1 MIPRDTI
8 YSVFIIIVIGLIPC
22 FTLDSKDVTAEA
34 KKEINFPTTNSSFTS
49 YSSYPSPTYSD
60 PIHKRCM
67 FYYSNGTGGDMNDC
81 IIYSVSNTTSP
92 RPESS
97 YENVSVI
104 KDPIEP
110 TINFIEYNDSRI
122 SKMLVKGSI
131 PSERYDNV
139 AEPSFSS
146 DNFSIFYTGN
156 HYAAKKI
163 NDSEWQYVDPYYDF
177 KGREGTVIHEG
188 TINEPFNLFWADQ
201 RTIYDK
207 QYKLFLW
214 MRQGE
219 IKLFSDKV
227 GNIDRLSISK
237 DLENWHVYDLKPSQ
251 LFSRNV
257 SLGFFDYPEL
267 IVGDKHL
274 YITTSMYSGVS
285 TSTGNTTTYDE
296 YGVVIRISLNELN
309 NLNNTLNF
317 EAIIDSQVKGIIPVE
332 NSNDPMYFGSHLK
345 NDPFKM
351 KIFKWY
357 NNGTI
362 TNPIILPISPWNT
375 IHNLNICSSL
385 PSDKWWCNANTD
397 SRLRSAWL
405 YNNTLSFLWNAV
417 TTYNNGSTYV
427 PYIESATFNTD
438 GSNYERK
445 YQFADKSN
453 PWIFGA
459 AIPGND
465 DDVLGGIAY
474 FVDNT
479 TTNYNG
485 EPFLNFAFGTFN
497 ESSKKWDM
505 MPILESN
512 FSLPVENEKNE
523 PDYNFGDFI
532 TIRKHHGDPSDF
544 KWDIGGYVIM
554 GDKYNDI
561 ESYFIKSK

>member
-1 MIPRDTI
+1 MIPRATI
-8 YSVFIIIVIGLIPC
+8 SSISIIIVIGLIPC
-22 FTLDSKDVTAEA
+22 FALDSRDVIPEA
-34 KKEINFPTTNSSFTS
+34 KKEINSTTTNSSFIF
-49 YSSYPSPTYSD
+49 YSSYPNPTD
-60 PIHKRCM
+60 PIHKRCT
-67 FYYSNGTGGDMNDC
+67 FYYYNGTGGDMNDC
-81 IIYSVSNTTSP
+81 IVDFVSNTTSP
-92 RPESS
+92 RPPSS
-97 YENVSVI
+97 YENVSII
-104 KDPIEP
+104 KDPVEP

-122 SKMLVKGSI
+122 DKMLVKGSI

-139 AEPSFSS
+139 GEPSFSS

-156 HYAAKKI
+156 HYAAKKTGD
-163 NDSEWQYVDPYYDF
+163 NEWQYVDPYYDF
-177 KGREGTVIHEG
+177 KGREGTGTHEG
-188 TINEPFNLFWADQ
+188 TINEPFDLFWADQ
-201 RTIYDK
+201 RTTYDK
-207 QYKLFLW
+207 QNKLFIW

-227 GNIDRLSISK
+227 ANIDRLSISK
-237 DLENWHVYDLKPSQ
+237 DLENWHVYDLMPSL
-251 LFSRNV
+251 LFARNV
-257 SLGFFDYPEL
+257 SQGFFDYPEL
-267 IVGDKHL
+267 IVGDKYL
-274 YITTSMYSGVS
+274 YITTSMGSGVS
-285 TSTGNTTTYDE
+285 NSTGNTTMYDE
-296 YGVVIRISLNELN
+296 YGAVIRISLDELN
-309 NLNNTLNF
+309 SLNNTLNF
-317 EAIIDSQVKGIIPVE
+317 EAIIDNQVKGIIPVE

-375 IHNLNICSSL
+375 IHNLKICSSS
-385 PSDKWWCNANTD
+385 PSDKWWCNANT
-397 SRLRSAWL
+397 SSKLRSAWL
-405 YNNTLSFLWNAV
+405 YNDTISFLWNAV

-445 YQFADKSN
+445 YQFADRST

-459 AIPGND
+459 AIPSNEEN
-465 DDVLGGIAY
+465 VLGGIAY

-479 TTNYNG
+479 TTNYNA

-497 ESSKKWDM
+497 ESSKKWEM

-512 FSLPVENEKNE
+512 FSLPVENEKGE

-532 TIRKHHGDPSDF
+532 TIRKHSGDTNNF
-544 KWDIGGYVIM
+544 KWDTGGYIIT
-554 GDKYNDI
+554 GEKYNDI